1 MTQLQAQSIAE
12 SLAQLVEGLKELN
25 AKLDE
30 MTQSKPVLAI
40 YPYSGALNIEDGL
53 GGENEQ

>member
-12 SLAQLVEGLKELN
+12 SLAQLIESLKELN
-25 AKLDE
+25 ARLDE
-30 MTQSKPVLAI
+30 LTKQKP
-40 YPYSGALNIEDGL
+40 L

>member
-12 SLAQLVEGLKELN
+12 SLAQLVERLKELN

-30 MTQSKPVLAI
+30 LTRSKP
-40 YPYSGALNIEDGL
+40 L

>member
-12 SLAQLVEGLKELN
+12 SLAQLVESLKELN

-30 MTQSKPVLAI
+30 LTRSK
-40 YPYSGALNIEDGL
+40 SL

>member
-12 SLAQLVEGLKELN
+12 SLAQLVERLKELN

-30 MTQSKPVLAI
+30 LIRSKP
-40 YPYSGALNIEDGL
+40 L